1 MQYVSRRKSTGI
13 CSRCR
18 IHNHVRSSIMTY
30 HQVYNKI
37 KMTGVTNVAGTA
49 FLFGSPLGFNGRHVD
64 QVSNNMYSRF
74 SVLCLVFLFNAVRV
88 TISTMTGATSGAGF
102 DHPFGGQS
110 PTFVWFMLLNL

>member
-49 FLFGSPLGFNGRHVD
+49 FPFGSPLGFNGRHVV
-64 QVSNNMYSRF
+64 QI
-74 SVLCLVFLFNAVRV
+74 LITC
-88 TISTMTGATSGAGF
+88 IHGF
-102 DHPFGGQS
+102 QFC
-110 PTFVWFMLLNL
+110 V